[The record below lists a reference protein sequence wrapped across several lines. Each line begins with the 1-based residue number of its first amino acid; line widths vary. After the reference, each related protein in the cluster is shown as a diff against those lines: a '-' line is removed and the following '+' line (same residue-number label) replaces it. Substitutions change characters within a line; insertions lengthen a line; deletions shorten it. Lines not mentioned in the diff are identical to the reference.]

1 MENSMEN
8 PSENRTAP
16 YEETNHGRTTISPD
30 VLLIIIQLTTL
41 HVQGVSRMSAVP
53 GGVNR
58 ILRRGTG
65 EGVRVLVKDD
75 TVSADLHV
83 ILKNDVNM
91 RDVSRNI
98 QHDVARAIST
108 TVGMQVGRINIHI
121 EDMDYPENSEA

>member
-1 MENSMEN
+1 MEN
-8 PSENRTAP
+8 PSENRTVP
-16 YEETNHGRTTISPD
+16 YEEGNLGRTTISPD
-30 VLLIIIQLTTL
+30 VLLVIVQLTTL
-41 HVQGVSRMSAVP
+41 HVQGVSRMSPVP

-75 TVSADLHV
+75 TVTADLYV

-91 RDVSRNI
+91 REVSRNI

>member
-1 MENSMEN
+1 
-8 PSENRTAP
+8 
-16 YEETNHGRTTISPD
+16 
-30 VLLIIIQLTTL
+30 
-41 HVQGVSRMSAVP
+41 MSSVP

-65 EGVRVLVKDD
+65 EGVRIVVKDD

-108 TVGMQVGRINIHI
+108 MVGMQVGRINIHI
-121 EDMDYPENSEA
+121 EDIDYPEESEA

>member
-1 MENSMEN
+1 M
-8 PSENRTAP
+8 
-16 YEETNHGRTTISPD
+16 SP
-30 VLLIIIQLTTL
+30 T
-41 HVQGVSRMSAVP
+41 P

-75 TVSADLHV
+75 TVSADLYV

-91 RDVSRNI
+91 REVSRNI

>member
-1 MENSMEN
+1 
-8 PSENRTAP
+8 
-16 YEETNHGRTTISPD
+16 
-30 VLLIIIQLTTL
+30 
-41 HVQGVSRMSAVP
+41 MSSVP

-58 ILRRGTG
+58 ILRRGAG
-65 EGVRVLVKDD
+65 EGVRIVVKDD

-108 TVGMQVGRINIHI
+108 MVGMQVGRINIHI
-121 EDMDYPENSEA
+121 EDIDYPEESEA